1 MGWSFPGIAYPVE
14 CVYTQTRGVHADAI
28 QFMFLPQV
36 GNFPTSGTLTLNWGA
51 STVTLPNCVIDTS
64 TLHYGS
70 DGIHHIVLGW
80 DRRKRWEAAPPIDG
94 WYNVERA
101 GTRIPTREKTL
112 QQLCRILLDRMGE
125 TGASVSAVPAT
136 VYPEVR
142 WDSEP
147 VHLALESLMKAHGLD
162 LVLGFG
168 SEQPAIVVLG
178 TGSVLPSGNE
188 FVQSITADPKLRPR
202 YIRNSFGPSIWQ
214 ARFKLEAVGR
224 ETNTEWL
231 PLDELSYA
239 PAGTLWTK
247 EDPYTLPSVLASNEA
262 DWKLAINSVFRAYR
276 IVKFSDDTLNM
287 PDGSGTIS
295 RIEDVLPLMGNLIDT
310 EDIRSD
316 NSYKPFR
323 LFGRFFREIKE
334 RGQPAV
340 FENTEKDY
348 ELTYIRSWLD
358 LENGILFFE
367 DPIFLIEADEFVPAD
382 LYLEVAFRVK
392 NQSNF
397 APAHYIKDIDFDAL
411 GYGYYTIFTPEVFY
425 RSAVSYDADHLPT
438 GTTTNQASLDAIATA
453 QASLISSSMSNSM
466 TQVKTYSIP
475 KLAIR
480 CDGAITQVQH
490 VMTNGEKNHKANR
503 TTASAYREFD
513 RKVPSQAR
521 KASHYQALRLG
532 ETNRW
537 KDALSKREDRTDA

>member
-1 MGWSFPGIAYPVE
+1 MSWSFPGIVYPVE

-28 QFMFLPQV
+28 QLMFLPQP
-36 GNFPTSGTLTLNWGA
+36 GNFPTSGTLTLTWDG
-51 STVTLPNCVIDTS
+51 SVSLPNCIIDTS
-64 TLHYGS
+64 TLHYAS
-70 DGIHHIVLGW
+70 DGIHHIVLAW
-80 DRRKRWEAAPPIDG
+80 DRRKLWENAPPIDG

-101 GTRIPTREKTL
+101 GVRVPSRQRSL

-125 TGASVSAVPAT
+125 TSASVAAVSGSI
-136 VYPEVR
+136 YPEVR

-147 VHLALESLMKAHGLD
+147 VHLALEALMRSFGLD

-168 SEQPAIVVLG
+168 SENPAIVVVG
-178 TGSVLPSGNE
+178 DGAALPSGNE

-202 YIRNSFGPSIWQ
+202 FIRSSFGPSVGQ
-214 ARFKLEAVGR
+214 GRFILEAVGR
-224 ETNTEWL
+224 ETATDWVPIN
-231 PLDELSYA
+231 DLSYA
-239 PAGTLWTK
+239 PAGTGWAK
-247 EDPYTLPSVLASNEA
+247 EDPYTLPTVLANGLS

-276 IVKFSDDTLNM
+276 IVTFSDGSLNL
-287 PDGSGTIS
+287 PDGSGSIS
-295 RIEDVLPLMGNLIDT
+295 RIEDVLPLLGNLIAT

-316 NSYKPFR
+316 NAYKPFR

-334 RGQPAV
+334 RGQPAE

-367 DPIFLIEADEFVPAD
+367 DPIFLIEDDEFAPAE

-397 APAHYIKDIDFDAL
+397 APAHYIKDVDFDTS
-411 GYGYYTIFTPEVFY
+411 GYGYHTIFTPEVFY
-425 RSAVSYDADHLPT
+425 KVIVSYDADHSPT
-438 GTTTNQASLDAIATA
+438 GVITNQADLDATA
-453 QASLISSSMSNSM
+453 ASQASLISSSMANSM

-475 KLAIR
+475 KLSIR

-490 VMTNGEKNHKANR
+490 VITNGEKNHKANR
-503 TTASAYREFD
+503 TTASRFRDFD
-513 RKVPSQAR
+513 RKIPSQAR
-521 KASHYQALRLG
+521 KAAHYQSLRAGLDR
-532 ETNRW
+532 RW
-537 KDALSKREDRTDA
+537 KDAISKREDPTDA